1 MHIRA
6 QNAGVIVRRL
16 ALTNFVQFEVFEVL
30 PRSSAVMST
39 EGKLLCS
46 YPGPAIQV
54 PMDTFTNE
62 SFLRELSAF
71 LVQMD
76 ADDLDSAATASKAGS
91 VVHEV
96 RESAHP
102 RYISELLVGILRGF
116 GQSAVVDRI
125 TKRIG
130 DEVLWDDAYT
140 PWRRSP
146 LWLILRI
153 SLQTS
158 LRVSNMYKTFI
169 LFFHAHLLRHSLRKN
184 LPSELLYA
192 MTAKVARRLSKLHL
206 AVSHHVYDFVH
217 NTAKAT
223 EALLQQRWTDFQAI
237 TSLSPPWFPGAF
249 NPGADVAISLD
260 VAYSHLENMINSTF
274 WTHSEIR
281 FTPSDTMRLN
291 NTSNFKLFAEDRLAE
306 AIATDG
312 RIALADFE
320 LSVEKYLGSWTT
332 ASLHENGSP
341 EVIASCIKQYL
352 SGVQDL
358 YRTNAEDNS
367 IMILTILDL
376 WVAMDTFAIQQC
388 PLLKQY
394 SPEIPARFL
403 HSLLLH
409 RSDSLKRALFI
420 EEYLCRRHEEALN
433 VTPIFSNKD
442 SESSFSVQ
450 YFRSSETLQRL
461 YDDINTRA
469 RQERAEKRAE
479 LATLNQQAHSYS
491 KEASTLNHE
500 KIKDT
505 LGNEIHSGSC
515 KKCRLEQQSK
525 SLSIHVHEW
534 PLPSSIL
541 QAQQTVFELSPPPAF
556 SIWRDTT
563 YLVLRDVGMSEVSDS
578 PDQPKILLHAF
589 SGLSPV
595 APRYNLR
602 VARKSPG
609 RITLGSTT
617 KSFVDNTHY
626 RNVKIPAEESSVL
639 LNNGLSLRLFDRVR
653 KSWVVGSFSESS
665 VERLCTPPVPKSS
678 PYGPLHFSVSGTRH
692 SSNEIIAAQADCPKE
707 ISIHEFV
714 AYSGL
719 RSGPRL
725 QWLNI
730 ARELAS
736 PYLSFRREEVHVLI
750 AQAAWQ
756 LGPLSD
762 GLRDWHVDLGIPNFG
777 KTLLRELDSL
787 IEKIRA
793 NWLEEVTVRTIGG
806 LHASFIG
813 GSLTVS
819 SSYLQPPYILLYG
832 PGSLRRWMRVATEGT
847 ASDIPMDPRPQRDV
861 RINTR

>member
-16 ALTNFVQFEVFEVL
+16 SIINFVQFEVFEVL

-54 PMDTFTNE
+54 PTDTFTNE
-62 SFLRELSAF
+62 SFLQELSSF

-76 ADDLDSAATASKAGS
+76 NDGLDSGATASKAGS

-116 GQSAVVDRI
+116 GQPAVVDRI

-158 LRVSNMYKTFI
+158 LRVSSMYKTFM
-169 LFFHAHLLRHSLRKN
+169 LFFHARLLRNSLRKN

-192 MTAKVARRLSKLHL
+192 MTAKVARRLSKLRL

-223 EALLQQRWTDFQAI
+223 EALLQQRWTDFQVV
-237 TSLSPPWFPGAF
+237 TSLSPPWLPETF
-249 NPGADVAISLD
+249 NPVADVAISLD
-260 VAYSHLENMINSTF
+260 VAYSHLKTMINSTL
-274 WTHSEIR
+274 WTYSEIR
-281 FTPSDTMRLN
+281 FTPSDTMRLD
-291 NTSNFKLFAEDRLAE
+291 NTSNFKLFAEDRLAK
-306 AIATDG
+306 AIAKDG

-320 LSVEKYLGSWTT
+320 LSVEKYLVSWTT
-332 ASLHENGSP
+332 ASSHKNDSP

-352 SGVQDL
+352 SGAKDL
-358 YRTNAEDNS
+358 YGTNAEDNS
-367 IMILTILDL
+367 IMTLTILDL

-403 HSLLLH
+403 HPLLLH
-409 RSDSLKRALFI
+409 RSGSLKRALFI
-420 EEYLCRRHEEALN
+420 EEYLCRRHTEALD

-461 YDDINTRA
+461 YDGINTRA

-479 LATLNQQAHSYS
+479 LATLNQQAHSLS
-491 KEASTLNHE
+491 KEASTLDHE
-500 KIKDT
+500 QIRDT
-505 LGNEIHSGSC
+505 LGNEVHCGSC
-515 KKCRLEQQSK
+515 KKCKLERQSK
-525 SLSIHVHEW
+525 SLSIHAHEW

-541 QAQQTVFELSPPPAF
+541 QAQKTVFELSPPPAF
-556 SIWRDTT
+556 SLWRDIT

-578 PDQPKILLHAF
+578 SDRPKILLHAF
-589 SGLSPV
+589 SGLSPCV
-595 APRYNLR
+595 TTHT
-602 VARKSPG
+602 KSPS

-626 RNVKIPAEESSVL
+626 KTVKIPAEESSVL
-639 LNNGLSLRLFDRVR
+639 LNNGLSLKLFDRVR

-665 VERLCTPPVPKSS
+665 VEMLCTPPIPTSS

-692 SSNEIIAAQADCPKE
+692 SSNDIIAAQADCPKE

-756 LGPLSD
+756 LGPLSN
-762 GLRDWHVDLGIPNFG
+762 GIRDWHVDLGIPNFG

-793 NWLEEVTVRTIGG
+793 NWLEEVTVRTIGRFH
-806 LHASFIG
+806 LDTSFIG

-819 SSYLQPPYILLYG
+819 SSYMQPPYIIL
-832 PGSLRRWMRVATEGT
+832 
-847 ASDIPMDPRPQRDV
+847 D
-861 RINTR
+861 